1 MQLDLRLPLG
11 MMFGLFG
18 LILVAVGALGP
29 ASQTDCCMGININ
42 LEWGLVMMVFA
53 AAMLLLAFRSKK
65 EA

>member
-11 MMFGLFG
+11 MMFGIFG

-29 ASQTDCCMGININ
+29 ANQTDCCMGININ
-42 LEWGLVMMVFA
+42 LEWGMVLLVFA
-53 AAMLLLAFRSKK
+53 AVMLFLTFRHKK